1 MFSIYSEFHGSETMF
16 SGGVDPRHKYAT
28 LQSHHFRSEADYE
41 TIKQIHSNIN
51 RIVSTYSR
59 YFLE

>member
-1 MFSIYSEFHGSETMF
+1 MF

-51 RIVSTYSR
+51 RIVSRYSR
-59 YFLE
+59 YFVE